1 MSVPTHNL
9 YDFVHQVTKR
19 QFWLMYFYPWGSRS
33 LDNLIDYQVDAQ
45 YLNGVN
51 GIPAEHW
58 TVLSQ
63 FALLNK
69 TVLLDYDLAI
79 WTVPNMICHDQEP
92 LNFDFYNSE
101 SDAIK
106 SYTKQDRPCAPN
118 FDHLS
123 LKKTVP
129 YSIHK
134 KSILLHSELN
144 SAELMKFEDSDLFVG
159 AYWWSHAAIARDW
172 YRFAEYDTSLLY
184 TTQQRKQLFLTYCR
198 GQDGNRSYRR
208 DFLTQL
214 QHTDLY
220 RNCRITSDSQ
230 LPPESHLSAE
240 YCSEDFVNTG
250 ISVVLET
257 IFDDRIHLTEK
268 TLRPIACGHPFLLA
282 NGPGSL
288 RLLRDY
294 GFKTFHGIINE
305 DYDHVTDSAQR
316 LDCIIREM
324 QRLNDMSQ
332 SQLDHVLEQ
341 CRSITEHNKKW
352 FFSDDFFQIIA
363 DELAR
368 NVQTAQEQIAGQY
381 TVDQWLNT
389 RRTLRKNRMPVR
401 KDQTRNIMMQLI
413 RRIRQLQRLKD
424 DQ

>member
-1 MSVPTHNL
+1 MIP
-9 YDFVHQVTKR
+9 
-19 QFWLMYFYPWGSRS
+19 
-33 LDNLIDYQVDAQ
+33 YQTDSAF
-45 YLNGVN
+45 LNSAH

-58 TVLSQ
+58 SVLSQ
-63 FALLNK
+63 FALLDH
-69 TVLLDYDLAI
+69 TPQLEWELAR
-79 WTVPNMICHDQEP
+79 WTIPNMICHDQEP
-92 LNFDFYNSE
+92 LSFDFYNSD
-101 SDAIK
+101 SDAIRNF
-106 SYTKQDRPCAPN
+106 TKEDRLYAPN

-123 LKKTVP
+123 LKKTIP

-144 SAELMKFEDSDLFVG
+144 SAELTKFEDSDLFAG
-159 AYWWSHAAIARDW
+159 SYWWSHAAIARDW
-172 YRFAEYDTSLLY
+172 YRFVKYDTSLLY
-184 TTQQRKQLFLTYCR
+184 TIQKRKQLFLTYCR
-198 GQDGNRSYRR
+198 GQDGSRSYRR

-214 QHTDLY
+214 QHADLY
-220 RNCRITSDSQ
+220 NSCRITSDSQ

-257 IFDDRIHLTEK
+257 TFDDRIHLTEK

-288 RLLRDY
+288 QQLRNY

-316 LDCIIREM
+316 LNCIIQEM
-324 QRLNDMSQ
+324 QRLNAMGQ
-332 SQLDHVLEQ
+332 LQLDHVLEQ

-352 FFSDDFFQIIA
+352 FFSDNFFQIIT

-368 NVQTAQEQIAGQY
+368 NVQAAQEQIAGQY

-389 RRTLRKNRMPVR
+389 RRESRKNHVLPP
-401 KDQTRNIMMQLI
+401 KDQNRNTIIQLI
-413 RRIRQLQRLKD
+413 RRIRQSQRLKD

>member
-19 QFWLMYFYPWGSRS
+19 QFWLKYFYPWGSRS
-33 LDNLIDYQVDAQ
+33 LDNLIDYQIDGRFV
-45 YLNGVN
+45 NSVN

-58 TVLSQ
+58 AVLSR
-63 FALLNK
+63 FALLDK
-69 TVLLDYDLAI
+69 TVPMDRELAKWI
-79 WTVPNMICHDQEP
+79 VPNMICHDQEP
-92 LNFDFYNSE
+92 LSFDFYNSN

-106 SYTKQDRPCAPN
+106 NFTKEDRLCAPN

-123 LKKTVP
+123 LKKTIP

-144 SAELMKFEDSDLFVG
+144 SAELKQFEDSGLFAG

-172 YRFAEYDTSLLY
+172 YRFAQYDTSLLH
-184 TTQQRKQLFLTYCR
+184 TTQKRKQLFLTYCR
-198 GQDGNRSYRR
+198 GQDGSRSYRR
-208 DFLTQL
+208 DFLAQMR
-214 QHTDLY
+214 HTDLY
-220 RNCRITSDSQ
+220 RNCRVTSDSE
-230 LPPESHLSAE
+230 LPPESHQSAE
-240 YCSEDFVNTG
+240 YCSEDFVDTG

-257 IFDDRIHLTEK
+257 TFDDRIHLTEK

-288 RLLRDY
+288 QQLRNY
-294 GFKTFHGIINE
+294 GFKTFRGIINE
-305 DYDHVTDSAQR
+305 DYDQVTDSAQR
-316 LDCIIREM
+316 LNCIVQEM
-324 QRLNDMSQ
+324 QRLNAMHQ
-332 SQLDHVLEQ
+332 SQIDHVLEQ

-363 DELAR
+363 DELAK
-368 NVQTAQEQIAGQY
+368 NVQTAQKQIADQY
-381 TVDQWLNT
+381 TVDQWLHS
-389 RRTLRKNRMPVR
+389 RRACRKNRIPVR
-401 KDQTRNIMMQLI
+401 KDQSRNTLMQLI
-413 RRIRQLQRLKD
+413 RRIRQSQCLKG